1 MISMSNNTK
10 KFTAVL
16 RQEFSFYANEEVLDS
31 VLDDIADQGVTI
43 VAFTITKLDMGR
55 VNFVRMVVGPDN
67 SNSSRANQIAR
78 DALRR
83 AGVRFHQEEVIQII
97 VSPAPGILRN
107 VLRAL
112 SPRVVVFAAY
122 SGINSIILNVSDIP
136 TALQLLRQNNIIA

>member
-1 MISMSNNTK
+1 MSNNTK

-16 RQEFSFYANEEVLDS
+16 RQEFSFYATDEVLDS
-31 VLDDIADQGVTI
+31 VLDDIAAQGVTV

-55 VNFVRMVVGPDN
+55 VNFVRMVVGPDT

-112 SPRVVVFAAY
+112 RPQVVVFAAY
-122 SGINSIILNVSDIP
+122 SAINSIILNVSDIP

>member
-1 MISMSNNTK
+1 MSNNTK

-83 AGVRFHQEEVIQII
+83 AGVRFRQEEVIQII

>member
-1 MISMSNNTK
+1 MSNNTK